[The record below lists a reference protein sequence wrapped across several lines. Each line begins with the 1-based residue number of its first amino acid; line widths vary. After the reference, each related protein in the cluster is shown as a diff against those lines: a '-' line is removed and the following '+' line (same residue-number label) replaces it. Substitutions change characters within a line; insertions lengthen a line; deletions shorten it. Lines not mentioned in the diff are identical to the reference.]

1 MADTVGAV
9 RRFAVF
15 YAAIRKQRQRF
26 VQADLLIHAD
36 WVIPVESPG
45 VLEQHSIAVE
55 DGRITAIAP
64 RVQAQSQIDAR
75 ETVTLSGHA
84 LIPGL
89 INAHTHS
96 PMTLFRGLADDM
108 PLMSWLNDH
117 IWPAESRW
125 VHEEFVAD
133 GSRLAIA
140 EMIRSGTTC
149 FNDMYFFPDVT
160 GRVAAQAGMRA
171 VVGLILIDFPSAWA
185 NDADGY
191 FDRAIAVHD
200 QFRNDPL
207 IRTAFAPHA
216 PYSVSDAPLRRAGV
230 LANELELSVH
240 IHVHETAAEI
250 RGSLEQTGLR
260 PIERLRRLDLI
271 SPALVAVHMTQLEN
285 GEIELF
291 AASGGQVVHC
301 PESNLKLASGH
312 CPVGRLLD
320 AGINVALG
328 TDGAASNNDLD
339 MLGEMQSAALQAKG
353 MSADACALPAEQ
365 ALRMASLNGARAL
378 GIDDETGSL
387 TVGKSADIVAI
398 DLSQP
403 ETQPVFHPISQIV
416 YAAGRE
422 QVRHVWIAGRQVL
435 HNRAL
440 TTIDLSQTLHRAA
453 AWRDRILDDPN

>member
-1 MADTVGAV
+1 M
-9 RRFAVF
+9 
-15 YAAIRKQRQRF
+15 
-26 VQADLLIHAD
+26 QADLLIHAD

-45 VLEQHSIAVE
+45 ALEHHSVAIE

-64 RVQAQSQIDAR
+64 YTEAHSQIDAR
-75 ETVTLSGHA
+75 EVVSLPGHA

-89 INAHTHS
+89 INSHTHS
-96 PMTLFRGLADDM
+96 PMSLFRGLADDM

-117 IWPAESRW
+117 IWPAEARW

-191 FDRAIAVHD
+191 FDRAITVHD

-207 IRTAFAPHA
+207 VRTAFAPHA
-216 PYSVSDAPLRRAGV
+216 PYSVSDAPLRRVAV
-230 LANELELSVH
+230 LANELDLPIH
-240 IHVHETAAEI
+240 MHVHETAAEV
-250 RGSLEQTGLR
+250 RGSLEQSGLR
-260 PIERLRRLDLI
+260 PIERLRQLDLI
-271 SPALVAVHMTQLEN
+271 NPALLAVHMTQLERD
-285 GEIELF
+285 EIELF
-291 AASGGQVVHC
+291 ADSGAQVVHC
-301 PESNLKLASGH
+301 PESNLKLASGN
-312 CPVGRLLD
+312 CPVSQLID
-320 AGINVALG
+320 VGINVALG

-339 MLGEMQSAALQAKG
+339 MLGEMRAAALQAKG
-353 MSADACALPAEQ
+353 VSADACALPADQ

-378 GIDDETGSL
+378 GISQETGSL
-387 TVGKSADIVAI
+387 QLGKSADIVAV
-398 DLSQP
+398 DLAQP
-403 ETQPVFHPISQIV
+403 ETQPLFNPVSQIV

-422 QVRHVWIAGRQVL
+422 QVRHVWISGRQVL
-435 HNRAL
+435 KDRAL
-440 TTIDLSQTLHRAA
+440 TTIDLGDTLQRTAT
-453 AWRDRILDDPN
+453 WRERIQAESA

>member
-1 MADTVGAV
+1 
-9 RRFAVF
+9 
-15 YAAIRKQRQRF
+15 

-45 VLEQHSIAVE
+45 VLEQYSIAIA

-64 RVQAQSQIDAR
+64 RVDAQSQIDAR

-117 IWPAESRW
+117 IWPAEARW

-149 FNDMYFFPDVT
+149 FNDMYFFADVT

-171 VVGLILIDFPSAWA
+171 VVGLIVIDFASAWA

-200 QFRNDPL
+200 QFRNHPL
-207 IRTAFAPHA
+207 VSTAFAPHA
-216 PYSVSDAPLRRAGV
+216 PYSVSDAPLRRVGV
-230 LANELELSVH
+230 LANELELPVH
-240 IHVHETAAEI
+240 IHVHETAAEV
-250 RGSLEQTGLR
+250 RGSLEQAGHR
-260 PIERLRRLDLI
+260 PIERLRQLDLI
-271 SPALVAVHMTQLEN
+271 NPALMAVHMTQLETT
-285 GEIELF
+285 EIELF
-291 AASGGQVVHC
+291 AANGAQVVHC

-312 CPVGRLLD
+312 CPVGQLMD

-353 MSADACALPAEQ
+353 VGADACALPAEQ

-378 GIDDETGSL
+378 GIDHETGSL
-387 TVGKSADIVAI
+387 AVGKSADIVAI

-403 ETQPVFHPISQIV
+403 ETQPVFHPVSQIV

-422 QVRHVWIAGRQVL
+422 QVQHVWIAGRQVL

-440 TTIDLSQTLHRAA
+440 TTIDLSLTLQRAA
-453 AWRDRILDDPN
+453 VWRDRILDDPK